1 MFIYCTPS
9 PWLTEICQYC
19 TRTPNTW
26 LTCTKRSSI
35 HSSAIL
41 HSSSNRCTKQSLHK
55 ISSPACF
62 NRQTSPVNSE
72 DRPAPW
78 ASAEQKQKRQRRR
91 QWSEEY
97 RSSIISPPTQ
107 GARQSKGS
115 GMCVEEVFV
124 FPMPWS
130 SFPCHRRRSS
140 RSGGGAR
147 GRGAGHRAPP
157 TEPARHELYRKGD
170 PFPLDLLVRPERSC
184 ETEGRWRP
192 TCSEAMEQAARQQS
206 RL

>member
-1 MFIYCTPS
+1 MF
-9 PWLTEICQYC
+9 
-19 TRTPNTW
+19 
-26 LTCTKRSSI
+26 TCTNGSSI
-35 HSSAIL
+35 QSYAIL

-72 DRPAPW
+72 DRPALW
-78 ASAEQKQKRQRRR
+78 ASGEQKQKRQRRR

-107 GARQSKGS
+107 GARQARGS
-115 GMCVEEVFV
+115 GICVEQVFV

-130 SFPCHRRRSS
+130 SFPRHRRQSS

-157 TEPARHELYRKGD
+157 SKPARHELCRKGD
-170 PFPLDLLVRPERSC
+170 PFPLDLLVRTQRSG
-184 ETEGRWRP
+184 ETRGRRRP
-192 TCSEAMEQAARQQS
+192 TCGEATEQAAGAWRGDGAEKQTG
-206 RL
+206 RAA